1 VNPTREVYWNVSG
14 TELIYVLLAPA
25 LAIFAYGIYRHVR
38 RWLIGRPAERP
49 AFSLQRLKGLLLYG
63 LAHRRIFNN
72 RYAGLFHALFF
83 SGFIVLFIGTVV
95 VWLHAELGWRIM
107 EGRFYLYFQSLA
119 LDVFGLLALIGLSM
133 AFCRRYF
140 FKPAR
145 LANTW
150 RDAISVPLL
159 VVILATGFAL
169 EGLRIA
175 ATGDPWA
182 AWSPVGLATGK
193 MLAAVLPADALRPV
207 HASLWWF
214 HLTCVFSLIAWV
226 PYSKLL
232 HLFTAPTNIYFRS
245 LDAKGAM
252 IKPID
257 LETAESFGVE
267 RIDQFTW
274 KDLLDLDACTECGRC
289 QDACPAF
296 ATDKPLSPKSLI
308 LDLRDELHSQGTAAE
323 DEASAP
329 IGGRSQE
336 SPMIGGRI
344 LEETLWSCTTCRA
357 CMEVCPVFID
367 HVPKIID
374 MRRSLVMEQGTLPE
388 PMQQAMRSLE
398 AHGHPYP
405 GTTASRLDWCKDLDV
420 KILSEAGPTEYLYWV
435 GCSTSLNTRNQKTAR
450 ALVQL
455 LADAGVDFGILGN
468 EEHCTGDAARR
479 MGNEYLF
486 QTLARRN
493 IDLLAQR
500 GVKKIITTCPHCF
513 NTFKHEYPQ
522 FGADYEVHHH
532 SQFLARL
539 IEEGRLTPPKGM
551 AETITFHDPCYLG
564 RHNETYDE
572 PRSVIA
578 AVPGAE
584 MVEMDRSRETSFCCG
599 AGGGMMWAEDP
610 SGKRASNLRAREALE
625 TGSDTLGVGCPF
637 CMIMMEEGIDAEK
650 GDQEMK
656 VRDIAELL
664 RGPEIA

>member
-1 VNPTREVYWNVSG
+1 VEIQVPVQGRAPVIPTREVYWNISQP
-14 TELIYVLLAPA
+14 ELIYVLLAPA
-25 LAIFAYGIYRHVR
+25 LAIFTYGIYRHVR
-38 RWLIGRPAERP
+38 RWLTGRPVEWP
-49 AFSLQRLKGLLLYG
+49 ALTLQRLKGLMLYG
-63 LAHRRIFNN
+63 LAHRRIFTN
-72 RYAGLFHALFF
+72 RYAGFFHLLFF

-95 VWLHAELGWRIM
+95 VWMHAELGLPIM

-119 LDVFGLLALIGLSM
+119 LDIFGLLALIGLLM

-145 LANTW
+145 LENTW

-159 VVILATGFAL
+159 VVILVTGFGL

-182 AWSPVGLATGK
+182 PWSPVGSLAGK
-193 MLAAVLPADALRPV
+193 LFTTVLPMDALRPV

-214 HLTCVFSLIAWV
+214 HLTLVFSLIAWV

-232 HLFTAPTNIYFRS
+232 HLFTAPANIYFRS
-245 LDAKGAM
+245 LDAKGAI

-257 LETAESFGVE
+257 LETAESFGTE

-274 KDLLDLDACTECGRC
+274 KGLLDLDACTECGRC

-296 ATDKPLSPKSLI
+296 AADKPLSPKSLI
-308 LDLRDELHSQGTAAE
+308 LDLRDELHAQ
-323 DEASAP
+323 ASGAL
-329 IGGRSQE
+329 
-336 SPMIGGRI
+336 PMIGGRI
-344 LEETLWSCTTCRA
+344 QEDTLWSCTTCRA
-357 CMEVCPVFID
+357 CMEVCPVFIE
-367 HVPKIID
+367 HVPKIVD
-374 MRRSLVMEQGTLPE
+374 MRRHLVMERGTLPE

-405 GTTASRLDWCKDLDV
+405 GTTASRLDWCRGLDV

-435 GCSTSLNTRNQKTAR
+435 GCSTSLNSRNQKTAR

-455 LADAGVDFGILGN
+455 LTEAGVDFGILGN

-500 GVKKIITTCPHCF
+500 QVTKIITTCPHCF
-513 NTFKHEYPQ
+513 NTFKNEYPQ

-532 SQFLARL
+532 SQFLAQL
-539 IEEGRLTPPKGM
+539 IEDGKLEPPEGV
-551 AETITFHDPCYLG
+551 AETVTFHDPCYLG

-572 PRSVIA
+572 PRAVIA
-578 AVPGAE
+578 AVPGAD
-584 MVEMDRSRETSFCCG
+584 MVEMARSRETSFCCG

-625 TGSDTLGVGCPF
+625 TGSDVLGVGCPF

-650 GDQEMK
+650 GDQEMQ